1 MAHRHLIPVLG
12 HARVLE
18 DAPRDELRRIV
29 AYEADEIV
37 GVGAFE
43 PLFGPHAEGVIAIRE
58 GDSPALLP
66 YLLDELLERV
76 QAAGIVAVRFV
87 FADRGQ
93 HRIAEHL
100 STVRT
105 QCALQRDWLDVRLE
119 PVPSTEGAAA

>member
-1 MAHRHLIPVLG
+1 MAQRHLIPVLG

-18 DAPRDELRRIV
+18 DAPRDDRRRVV

-76 QAAGIVAVRFV
+76 HAAGIVAVRFV
-87 FADRGQ
+87 FADREQ
-93 HRIAEHL
+93 HRTAEHL
-100 STVRT
+100 STIRT
-105 QCALQRDWLDVRLE
+105 HCALRREWLDVRLE
-119 PVPSTEGAAA
+119 PVREPEAAPA